1 MSNPDQLISV
11 LTIVAVFLIILIF
24 TLVLHEIY
32 PIFVHSKKT
41 RIKWQTREI
50 IIFG

>member
-24 TLVLHEIY
+24 TLIGVWFFI
-32 PIFVHSKKT
+32 VAK
-41 RIKWQTREI
+41 Q
-50 IIFG
+50 

>member
-24 TLVLHEIY
+24 TLIGVWFF
-32 PIFVHSKKT
+32 IFAKQKKNDWEK
-41 RIKWQTREI
+41 I
-50 IIFG
+50 

>member
-24 TLVLHEIY
+24 TLIGVWFFKIGRAH
-32 PIFVHSKKT
+32 V
-41 RIKWQTREI
+41 
-50 IIFG
+50 